1 MAKCALIDD
10 NAPLAYHTALGWA
23 LWGIDHCNEK
33 ETETTMVC
41 VNFLRTSKLHEP
53 ATDSC
58 ETVLNILSQ
67 DFRDVD
73 LPQVPSMSR
82 EDRKALA
89 IMEGSIK
96 KVNGHYQ
103 IALR

>member
-1 MAKCALIDD
+1 
-10 NAPLAYHTALGWA
+10 
-23 LWGIDHCNEK
+23 
-33 ETETTMVC
+33 MVC
-41 VNFLRTSKLHEP
+41 VNFLRTSKLHKP

-73 LPQVPSMSR
+73 LPQLPSMSR